1 MKLTTMLLFTVAA
14 QAGVTRNQARGN
26 LLASCHNIALGPSES
41 GRYHLQAN
49 CGPEDELVDFVLEE
63 CVANDNGVLVWQKE
77 YVHRWRSKAV
87 TNIKGL
93 ECSGNFGESC
103 NYCKVMVN
111 GEGEAPGYFL
121 QCRCK
126 TKSGGATNQ
135 DLWSF
140 NLGRW
145 HIS

>member
-26 LLASCHNIALGPSES
+26 LLAS
-41 GRYHLQAN
+41 Y
-49 CGPEDELVDFVLEE
+49 ELVDVVLEE
-63 CVANDNGVLVWQKE
+63 CVANDNGVLVWQKD
-77 YVHRWRSKAV
+77 
-87 TNIKGL
+87 
-93 ECSGNFGESC
+93 GNFGESC
-103 NYCKVMVN
+103 NYCKVMIN

-135 DLWSF
+135 DFWSF